1 MAEAPAGEPSDAGQ
15 RRASQGGAAS
25 GSHLQ
30 PPVSPL
36 PEDSKRWPS
45 LQDFCQS
52 ITRKASPRRRTDPLV
67 SFCDLLCSPGSSV
80 SARPRTRHSR
90 RARAAGGAPGSGQG
104 VGARGA
110 GWRLCPLPPCSP
122 RLRAGRAGWT
132 WAAFSVPQFGA
143 LSLRTRCRP
152 GWPPR
157 RWPLR
162 APSAPRP
169 RFTALT
175 AGRRCPEARLE
186 DKKATTWRNLCT
198 MTVFKP
204 LSREQTQP
212 L

>member
-1 MAEAPAGEPSDAGQ
+1 MAEAPAEEPSDAGQ

-25 GSHLQ
+25 GSQLQ

-36 PEDSKRWPS
+36 PEDGKRWPS

-67 SFCDLLCSPGSSV
+67 SFCDLLRSPGSSV

-110 GWRLCPLPPCSP
+110 GRRLCPLPPCSP
-122 RLRAGRAGWT
+122 RLRAGRTGWT
-132 WAAFSVPQFGA
+132 WAAFSVPRFGA
-143 LSLRTRCRP
+143 LS
-152 GWPPR
+152 PR

-204 LSREQTQP
+204 LSREQTQRRP
-212 L
+212 FHWV